1 MGLCPELWLRWLC
14 GTMVLGPS
22 SVCRCL
28 DARMNLNMSTM
39 SSSWIMVARVI
50 MVTMVT
56 RVTRMT
62 RMMRMTR
69 LTSVTVSVSAED
81 EL

>member
-39 SSSWIMVARVI
+39 SSSWIMV
-50 MVTMVT
+50 TMVT
-56 RVTRMT
+56 RMMRVR

>member
-39 SSSWIMVARVI
+39 SSSWIMVAVARVAK
-50 MVTMVT
+50 VA

-62 RMMRMTR
+62 RM
-69 LTSVTVSVSAED
+69 TSVTVSVSAED